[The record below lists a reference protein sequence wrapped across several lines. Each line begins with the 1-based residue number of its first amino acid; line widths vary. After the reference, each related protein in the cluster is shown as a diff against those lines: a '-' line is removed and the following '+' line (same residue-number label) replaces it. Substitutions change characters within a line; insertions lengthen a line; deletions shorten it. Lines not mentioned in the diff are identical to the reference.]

1 MANPSRSPMPPTSSS
16 LAERLL
22 AAVSTLRIA
31 RAAAL
36 PRMTPISQPA
46 KAPPRTIA
54 TQTR

>member
-1 MANPSRSPMPPTSSS
+1 MPPTSSS
-16 LAERLL
+16 LAERLV